1 MSRWNDASGAVYTS
15 TSQSRIKASN
25 RERATWTL
33 HQPLSPSPLA
43 PRPQMMG
50 IVRFSPALLADNLD
64 QVLPRGWKGEKFVGW
79 GGGTAGGPGGPG
91 GESRGPKAAWLALF
105 WSEVS
110 LLDVASVPGLGQWPL
125 VPITTGEL
133 VSCSLLQ
140 QVWWWWGPIV
150 ARVRA
155 CVTVFRV
162 LCAGMGLR
170 STYRVRPR
178 LTGYGQ

>member
-1 MSRWNDASGAVYTS
+1 
-15 TSQSRIKASN
+15 
-25 RERATWTL
+25 
-33 HQPLSPSPLA
+33 
-43 PRPQMMG
+43 MG

-79 GGGTAGGPGGPG
+79 GGGTAGNPGGGGGGAG

-110 LLDVASVPGLGQWPL
+110 LLDVASVPGLAQWPL

-140 QVWWWWGPIV
+140 QVCVCGDRYRPSWRCRYDGC
-150 ARVRA
+150 ARVCVRV
-155 CVTVFRV
+155 CVTVCCICS
-162 LCAGMGLR
+162 LGLHLYGMM
-170 STYRVRPR
+170 S
-178 LTGYGQ
+178 